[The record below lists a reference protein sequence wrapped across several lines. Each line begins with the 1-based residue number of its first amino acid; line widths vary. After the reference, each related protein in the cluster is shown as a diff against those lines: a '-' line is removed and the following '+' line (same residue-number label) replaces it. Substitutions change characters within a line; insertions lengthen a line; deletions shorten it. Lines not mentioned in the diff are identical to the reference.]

1 MYLIKEA
8 VTDREAARCC
18 QLRVQLCS
26 ISLQLFCRLTKKR
39 LKPRNRFRVE
49 AKEGAVLSRVQ
60 GRVETEKPR
69 SQKTGGKNI
78 WSNEG
83 KQQRRNRQ

>member
-1 MYLIKEA
+1 M
-8 VTDREAARCC
+8 
-18 QLRVQLCS
+18 
-26 ISLQLFCRLTKKR
+26 
-39 LKPRNRFRVE
+39 E
-49 AKEGAVLSRVQ
+49 AKEAAVLSRVQ

-83 KQQRRNRQ
+83 ETAKKKSAVTSGKKDEDERR